1 MAARGPVGQQF
12 VSVDDYDVMVYPGFL
27 RRPVRASLLS
37 PSPPAAVALGP
48 KWRAREPASPRLRCC
63 AW

>member
-27 RRPVRASLLS
+27 RRPVRA
-37 PSPPAAVALGP
+37 AVVLGP
-48 KWRAREPASPRLRCC
+48 PSGACVKLPRRARAPAPRR
-63 AW
+63 AGA